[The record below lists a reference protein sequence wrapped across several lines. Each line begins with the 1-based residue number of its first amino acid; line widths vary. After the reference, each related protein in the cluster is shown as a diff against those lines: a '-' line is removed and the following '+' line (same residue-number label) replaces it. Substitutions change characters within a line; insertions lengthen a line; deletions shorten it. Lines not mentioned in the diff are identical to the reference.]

1 VSRGAGIG
9 RFKAGRAAT
18 GKRVA
23 LQKETGLVSVQD
35 AVELPLAQDPYPGP
49 AVERDSLLVFARL
62 PSPQST
68 HTHTHDESRKKNPSG
83 LIGHCSSIQ
92 LVMWIFCWTDL
103 LDIHVAKSALK
114 ALAVHGRRRRTVR
127 GGRLARS
134 RFGPVRSGGTVDDD
148 GLELEP
154 RPAAAAILLRY
165 SLQQQSTVAPTAHH
179 ALPDDGSLGMEKTAA
194 LRQPM

>member
-1 VSRGAGIG
+1 VPGSEDLKPAGLRRGRGWHCRRKPAWFPCRTLSSYHWRRTRIRAPRWSGIP
-9 RFKAGRAAT
+9 
-18 GKRVA
+18 
-23 LQKETGLVSVQD
+23 SSYS
-35 AVELPLAQDPYPGP
+35 LA
-49 AVERDSLLVFARL
+49 SLAH
-62 PSPQST
+62 SP

-114 ALAVHGRRRRTVR
+114 ALAVHGRRRTVR

-154 RPAAAAILLRY
+154 RPAAAAVLLRY